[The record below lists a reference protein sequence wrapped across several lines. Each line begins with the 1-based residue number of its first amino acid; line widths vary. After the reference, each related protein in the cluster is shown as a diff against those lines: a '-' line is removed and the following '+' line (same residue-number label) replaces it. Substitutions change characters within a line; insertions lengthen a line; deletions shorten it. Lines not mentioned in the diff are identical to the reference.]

1 MLIKRIF
8 LSIYLIVITV
18 LGVLKVPV
26 TVVWGKEMKHEA
38 KEFVPLWELQSKQK
52 VGEFFEF
59 YQLDYL
65 RLLFELG
72 IATLIVFALYL
83 IFKPDRIKDAFFEAS
98 FIFKN
103 NKYTLGLSQAFEEQ
117 VDYRYVCSSVN
128 SSISG

>member
-83 IFKPDRIKDAFFEAS
+83 IFKPDTE
-98 FIFKN
+98 
-103 NKYTLGLSQAFEEQ
+103 
-117 VDYRYVCSSVN
+117 
-128 SSISG
+128 

>member
-8 LSIYLIVITV
+8 LSIYLIVITI

-26 TVVWGKEMKHEA
+26 IVVWGREMKHES
-38 KEFVPLWELQSKQK
+38 KEYVPLWELQSEKK

-72 IATLIVFALYL
+72 IATLIVYVLYL
-83 IFKPDRIKDAFFEAS
+83 IFKPDTE
-98 FIFKN
+98 
-103 NKYTLGLSQAFEEQ
+103 
-117 VDYRYVCSSVN
+117 
-128 SSISG
+128 